1 MSNFDYLGYGQRKR
15 AATAKLG
22 TDLASGAQANFL
34 AQQRGTRKKFDI
46 QQQYE
51 KDAPRAVNRF
61 TQRGLAG
68 PNVQS
73 GVFAKGMTEMATK
86 NFDDI
91 AGAQREMDDAQ
102 SQWTLEEGRLRS
114 QYDTDMADLEAEKQQ
129 QISSAAATLQM
140 FKPFLG
146 G

>member
-1 MSNFDYLGYGQRKR
+1 
-15 AATAKLG
+15 
-22 TDLASGAQANFL
+22 
-34 AQQRGTRKKFDI
+34 
-46 QQQYE
+46 
-51 KDAPRAVNRF
+51 
-61 TQRGLAG
+61 
-68 PNVQS
+68 
-73 GVFAKGMTEMATK
+73 MTEMATK

-114 QYDTDMADLEAEKQQ
+114 QYDTDMADLEADKQR